1 MDDATLLVNLL
12 GLQEQS
18 VGPVVQNQQ
27 TRVDDALARRG
38 YITYIIYRLVDRGI
52 GVEVGSELHTDS
64 LAPLHDIVTLEVLGT
79 VEAHVL
85 QEVSQSALLVI
96 LLNGAHALCD
106 VELGTLLGP
115 SIMTNVISQSV
126 VQLTDFYLGVNG
138 HCRHLLSHHVGCTSH
153 KKHGSHQ

>member
-52 GVEVGSELHTDS
+52 GVKIGAKLHTDG
-64 LAPLHDIVTLEVLGT
+64 LTPFHDIVTLEVLGT
-79 VEAHVL
+79 VKAHVL
-85 QEVSQSALLVI
+85 QEVSQSALLVVF
-96 LLNGAHALCD
+96 LNRAYTLCD
-106 VELGTLLGP
+106 VELGTLFGP
-115 SIMTNVISQSV
+115 CVMTDVIRESV
-126 VQLTDFYLGVNG
+126 V
-138 HCRHLLSHHVGCTSH
+138 
-153 KKHGSHQ
+153 